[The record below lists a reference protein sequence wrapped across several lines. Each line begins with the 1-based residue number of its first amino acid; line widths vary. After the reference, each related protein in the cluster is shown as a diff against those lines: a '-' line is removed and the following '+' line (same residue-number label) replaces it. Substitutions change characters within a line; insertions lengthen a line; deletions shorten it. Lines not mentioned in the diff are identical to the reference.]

1 MALFIMNENYEYDEV
16 TAFLESL
23 EQDVNQ
29 VMLSEG
35 GGRASRSIVVNDLE
49 DLKGKWEEKRGA
61 QALKDKEERQLFKA
75 AKQRAAVVDK
85 ADQEYNEKLQQNE
98 AQLKKV
104 IESKPRSWVE
114 KKLIQFIA
122 ALHRFRSKYGTAKDG
137 KSKTILQKII
147 STLTRIITWIT
158 DKVLKGARFISNKFS
173 GDKRAKQAD
182 EFRSKFR
189 AAKVDKRFADTRAL
203 SDRNK
208 IVNEYDRRQA
218 DRRNAQKSLLQ
229 DKMNKLNAKYG
240 ANN

>member
-23 EQDVNQ
+23 EQDVSQ

-49 DLKGKWEEKRGA
+49 DLKGKWEEKRRA

-114 KKLIQFIA
+114 KKLIQFKA

-208 IVNEYDRRQA
+208 IVNEYDRR
-218 DRRNAQKSLLQ
+218 
-229 DKMNKLNAKYG
+229 
-240 ANN
+240 